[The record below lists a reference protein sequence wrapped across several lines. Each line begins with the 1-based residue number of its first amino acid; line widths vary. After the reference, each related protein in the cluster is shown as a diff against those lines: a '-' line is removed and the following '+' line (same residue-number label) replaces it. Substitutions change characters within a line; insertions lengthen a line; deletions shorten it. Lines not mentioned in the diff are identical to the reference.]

1 MKRRD
6 VEIIHRSGQF
16 LVICAKEPLPLSLST
31 VVRETRYRVDG
42 LCEQLGISERHL
54 RRVFEEGLGLSPKDW
69 MRRERMVAARALLR
83 EGSAIKEVAI
93 DLGFTS
99 HKVFGREFQ
108 QFYGMSPTDFQRK
121 FISFHPLQV
130 VA

>member
-6 VEIIHRSGQF
+6 VEIIHRNGQF
-16 LVICAKEPLPLSLST
+16 LVICAREPLPLSLST

-42 LCEQLGISERHL
+42 LCDQLGISERHL
-54 RRVFEEGLGLSPKDW
+54 RRIFEEGLGLSPKDW
-69 MRRERMVAARALLR
+69 MRRERMVAARAILR

-99 HKVFGREFQ
+99 HKVFSREFQ